1 MRKSLTRQGA
11 PVDTCRWT
19 CPSAATTARPRP
31 TSATLSH
38 VDTASP
44 PSPPAAAPPARQVAI
59 RDRVAG
65 VLLAAGALT
74 PLLIAAGLNAN
85 PQGHGTHLQLGM
97 APCGFLVASGLPCGT
112 CGMTT
117 AFTHAADGNLLA
129 AAAVQPAGALLAL
142 LCAVAALIG
151 TYTAFTGM
159 ALTRLLGQ
167 LARGRVVLIAIA
179 VFLAAWGYTT
189 WRFTQVGT

>member
-1 MRKSLTRQGA
+1 M
-11 PVDTCRWT
+11 DT
-19 CPSAATTARPRP
+19 P
-31 TSATLSH
+31 L
-38 VDTASP
+38 P
-44 PSPPAAAPPARQVAI
+44 PPPAAPSAAPPARASGL
-59 RDRVAG
+59 RDRAAG

-74 PLLIAAGLNAN
+74 PLVIAAGLNAN
-85 PQGHGTHLQLGM
+85 PAGHGTHLQLGM

-129 AAAVQPAGALLAL
+129 AAAVQPAGTLLAL
-142 LCAVAALIG
+142 LCAVAALTG
-151 TYTAFTGM
+151 VYTACTGM

-167 LARGRVVLIAIA
+167 LARGRVVLTAIA

-189 WRFTQVGT
+189 WRFTQLGV